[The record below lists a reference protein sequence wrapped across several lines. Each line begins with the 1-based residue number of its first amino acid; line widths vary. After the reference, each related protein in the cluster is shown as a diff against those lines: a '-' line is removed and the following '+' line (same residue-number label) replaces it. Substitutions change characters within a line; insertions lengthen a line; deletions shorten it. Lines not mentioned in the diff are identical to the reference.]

1 MNYWEMKL
9 KIPRVS
15 FLSPL
20 ACVYRKWKKR
30 GGDLLLLL
38 RMSAQRCPVQM
49 VWRLC
54 KAHDDNEVL
63 QSSN

>member
-1 MNYWEMKL
+1 MKL
-9 KIPRVS
+9 KIARVS

-20 ACVYRKWKKR
+20 VRVYRKWEKI
-30 GGDLLLLL
+30 GGNLLLLL
-38 RMSAQRCPVQM
+38 RMSVQRCLVQM

-54 KAHDDNEVL
+54 KAHDDNEVF